1 MSKLL
6 WRILLATT
14 MALTLLFAVIGWIL
28 QDHFLRI
35 ATQSL
40 QDEVSASFRAYE
52 SLWHARAD
60 KLASISKVL
69 SSMSDVRAAFGTG
82 DQATIRDSAGE
93 LWSKVSSE
101 GALFIVTD
109 PKGRVLACLGGDCG
123 AMPSHIA
130 AVESASPRFPK
141 QASGFLVQD
150 GRLFQTT
157 ITPVYVESGRGPALL
172 DVLVA
177 GYIVSPTLARDF
189 KEATGG
195 SDFVFTAR
203 GVTVAS
209 TLPPGGD
216 LSDYSMLSKP
226 LMDVAGQSI
235 GELRILRSFE
245 AAQRRIAAVRRDI
258 VLIWLAAMCAGFA
271 LTWSLARRILRP
283 VQELDRAAAE
293 IGRGNYHAEIEV
305 NSRDELGRL
314 AKTFNAMCAS
324 IRQAREELIRQ
335 ERISTIG
342 RLSTSIV
349 HDLRNPLAA
358 IYGGAEMLVDDEL
371 SPGQVKRLALNIYR
385 SSRRVQEM
393 LQDLSD
399 VTRGKTQSVESCRL
413 LDVVRAAIEPFSA
426 AAETNRVSVSCDI
439 AADIE
444 LPLERSRMERVF
456 GNLMSNAI
464 DAMPNGGRVLVT
476 AERQGNSVLVR
487 FNDNGPG
494 ISETIASRLFQP
506 FVTAS
511 KKNGLGLGLALSRQ
525 TVLDHGGDLWVQ
537 SSPGAGA
544 TFFVRLVTASAG

>member
-1 MSKLL
+1 
-6 WRILLATT
+6 
-14 MALTLLFAVIGWIL
+14 MALTVLFAAIGWIL
-28 QDHFLRI
+28 QDHVLRI

-60 KLASISKVL
+60 KLASISQVL

-82 DQATIRDSAGE
+82 DQATIRDTAGE
-93 LWSKVSSE
+93 LWSKVSHE
-101 GALFIVTD
+101 DALFLVTD
-109 PKGRVLACLGGDCG
+109 PRGRVLACLGGDCDAIRG
-123 AMPSHIA
+123 QVPV
-130 AVESASPRFPK
+130 VENARAEFPK
-141 QASGFLVQD
+141 QASGFLFQQ
-150 GRLFQTT
+150 GRLFQIT

-177 GYIVSPTLARDF
+177 GYSVGPRLAQDF

-195 SDFVFTAR
+195 SDFVFTAQ
-203 GVTVAS
+203 GETIAS
-209 TLPPGGD
+209 TLPLGSQ
-216 LSDYSMLSKP
+216 LSDYSTLSKP
-226 LMDVAGQSI
+226 LLDVAGQPL

-245 AAQRRIAAVRRDI
+245 AARRRIVALRRDV
-258 VLIWLAAMCAGFA
+258 VLIWLAAVGAGFFV
-271 LTWSLARRILRP
+271 TWSLARRILQP
-283 VQELDRAAAE
+283 VQELDRAAAQ
-293 IGRGNYHAEIEV
+293 IARGNYDAEV
-305 NSRDELGRL
+305 RADSKDELGRL
-314 AKTFNAMCAS
+314 ASTFNAMCAS

-358 IYGGAEMLVDDEL
+358 IYGGAEMLVDDDL

-399 VTRGKTQSVESCRL
+399 VTRGKSRAVEPCRLAEIVNAAVEQHASTADSHGVSVECE
-413 LDVVRAAIEPFSA
+413 VPG
-426 AAETNRVSVSCDI
+426 
-439 AADIE
+439 DIE

-456 GNLMSNAI
+456 ANLMSNAL
-464 DAMPNGGRVLVT
+464 DAMPDGGRIRVS
-476 AERQGNSVLVR
+476 AERQQETVLVR
-487 FNDNGPG
+487 FEDNGPG
-494 ISETIASRLFQP
+494 ISEEIAARLFQP
-506 FVTAS
+506 FVTAG

-537 SSPGAGA
+537 SRPGAGA
-544 TFFVRLVTASAG
+544 IFFVRLTVGGGTNG